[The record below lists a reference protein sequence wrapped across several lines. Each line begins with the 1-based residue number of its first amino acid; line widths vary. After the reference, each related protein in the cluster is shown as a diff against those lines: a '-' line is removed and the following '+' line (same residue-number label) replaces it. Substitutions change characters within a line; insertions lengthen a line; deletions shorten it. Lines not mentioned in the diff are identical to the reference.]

1 MKKINFER
9 LTPDDSINISSYEE
23 ALDFSLSNKM
33 TNIALS
39 GPYGAGKSSV
49 IEAYKKKKPEKKY
62 MHISLSHF
70 DGSKSID
77 TQILEG
83 KIINQLLHQ
92 IEYTKIPK
100 TIFKVKENLSKSK
113 IWGITSAVAV
123 AIFSSI
129 LTFKYSDWEN
139 FVEQFFITNPPGWLI
154 SNQLHTVSFFLF
166 MLFTF
171 FFIYKFMKL
180 QMNQQLLKKII
191 VKGNEIEIFK
201 DSNESYFDKFMNDV
215 IYLFINSGMDIIIFE
230 DLDRFDDPTI
240 YERLHEINS
249 LVNRRIGIKENNRQL
264 VFIYLIKDDTFKS
277 KDRTKFFDMIIPIVP
292 VIDSSNSFD
301 KFLSIFE
308 KSEIKDDF
316 DVQNLRK
323 MSLYIDDMRLLKNI
337 NNEYLIYKNRLDS
350 ITLNNN
356 KLLAIITYKNLFPE
370 DFSSFQSGVGYIN
383 EIIKNKKLINQKRTE
398 EILIELSE
406 VKADIQLAEQEMIDD
421 INELDAIYFQISPEM
436 YITVNEKKEND
447 FVSRSEFIKAIKDNG
462 YIVNQYTATNSRY
475 NGGLHWAPAQI
486 DLSQR
491 FNDLKRNEQYNRK
504 LNTIENKSKI
514 QQFQQRKSE
523 LEKAR
528 IRLLSAPLSE
538 ILNSEDN
545 NFFVDKTIFP
555 EIYHYLFLSQYFPF
569 IIFLLREGLIDENYG
584 DYLTYFYASSL
595 KKEDKE
601 FLRGI
606 YDRTPKDVE
615 YKLNNLELILSNLS
629 ITDITTYTIKN
640 IDLMTY
646 LITQFP
652 KYESHLFRA
661 IDVMKGS
668 ENNYYLLQ
676 TYEEFLKKTHVK
688 RFSEVIVKI
697 WPSVLKDTILKH
709 SADLKELEFIYMIA
723 SFCEIQ
729 TIKDNNE
736 EQILAEYIGQQQ
748 IKYLGKLSKIQQI
761 TLLEKF
767 KRIGVKYNNLTSE
780 DIRDEDIREVVKL
793 RMFVLS
799 EQNLKKILGI
809 FNVSYA
815 EDEFFSSN
823 ITLFSNANPGN
834 IYDYLVNDEI
844 NAYIR
849 LYLSFSYSKLS
860 EESDVIGKILNSNKL
875 DEKLSNELLERVVF
889 TEQMEDVND
898 VVKKEY
904 WEILLKNKNLK
915 VNEKNII
922 SFYRN
927 NNNNFSKEMIS
938 AINEETEEI
947 LFSNDLFS
955 TEEERNL
962 LWESI
967 VTNDNFIT
975 DQYISMLK
983 SLNFVYKRGFSLDI
997 SDEKINRLIYSNIIK
1012 LTKENLIEVMR
1023 NHSNNIVDFAFLNI
1037 DKFCEIL
1044 SGEDVYDTQV
1054 ILNLLS
1060 EEKLS
1065 SAQKKKIIDISKH
1078 ELSIQNVKCTAD
1090 IIKYILESKYS
1101 NSDLAYIAK
1110 NYSKFNKIV
1119 RVEIKKLIID
1129 NISSIIN
1136 NKLDIDVILLDELL
1150 SDDSFMEK
1158 EELFSWY
1165 IQKYENKEVM
1175 LYIKK
1180 LNFPQEFMMVL
1191 DKKRPKFQNTDLN
1204 KRILADY
1211 KRRGW
1216 ITRIDPED
1224 GMLRVNGRKILPL

>member
-92 IEYTKIPK
+92 IEYAKIPK
-100 TIFKVKENLSKSK
+100 TIFKVKENSSKSK

-139 FVEQFFITNPPGWLI
+139 FVEQIFTKNPPEWLI
-154 SNQLHTVSFFLF
+154 SNHLHAVAFFLF
-166 MLFTF
+166 MFFTL

-249 LVNRRIGIKENNRQL
+249 LVNRRIDIKENNRQL

-383 EIIKNKKLINQKRTE
+383 EIIKNKKLLSEKRTE
-398 EILIELSE
+398 EILMELSE

-436 YITVNEKKEND
+436 YVTVNHKQESD
-447 FVSRSEFIKAIKDNG
+447 FISRSEFIRAIKENE
-462 YIVNQYTATNSRY
+462 YIVSQYTATTSY
-475 NGGLHWAPAQI
+475 YENGVNWTPAQI
-486 DLSQR
+486 DLSQQ
-491 FNDLKRNEQYNRK
+491 FNDLKRNEQYSRR
-504 LNTIENKSKI
+504 LNTIESKSKI
-514 QQFQQRKSE
+514 KQFQQRKNE

-528 IRLLSAPLSE
+528 IQLLSAPLSE
-538 ILNSEDN
+538 ILNSEQN
-545 NFFVDKTIFP
+545 KFFIDKTIFP

-629 ITDITTYTIKN
+629 TTDITTYTIKN

-646 LITQFP
+646 LISQFP

-676 TYEEFLKKTHVK
+676 TYEEFLGESKVK
-688 RFSEVIVKI
+688 NFSEVIVKM
-697 WPSVLKDTILKH
+697 WPSVVKDTIIKK
-709 SADLKELEFIYMIA
+709 SADLKELEFIYTIV
-723 SFCEIQ
+723 SLCEIQ
-729 TIKDNNE
+729 TIKANNE
-736 EQILAEYIGQQQ
+736 EQILAEYIGQHQ
-748 IKYLGKLSKIQQI
+748 IIYLGKLSKVQQVN
-761 TLLEKF
+761 LLEKL
-767 KRIGVKYNNLTSE
+767 KKIGVKYNNLTSE

-799 EQNLKKILGI
+799 EQNLKNILRI
-809 FNVSYA
+809 YNVSYT

-849 LYLSFSYSKLS
+849 LYLSFSHSRLS
-860 EESDVIGKILNSNKL
+860 EESDVIAKILNSNKL

-898 VVKKEY
+898 VFKKEY

-922 SFYRN
+922 TFYSYN
-927 NNNNFSKEMIS
+927 DNNFSKEMIS

-947 LFSNDLFS
+947 IFSNDSFS
-955 TEEERNL
+955 TEEERKL
-962 LWESI
+962 LWVSVVKNDDFI
-967 VTNDNFIT
+967 VN
-975 DQYISMLK
+975 QYISMLK
-983 SLNFVYKRGFSLDI
+983 SLKLVYKGGFSLDI
-997 SDEKINRLIYSNIIK
+997 SDEKVKRLIYSKIIQ
-1012 LTKENLIEVMR
+1012 LTKENLIEVML
-1023 NHSNNIVDFAFLNI
+1023 NHSNNIVDFAFLSI
-1037 DKFCEIL
+1037 DKFCEIF
-1044 SGEDVYDTQV
+1044 SDEDVYDTQV
-1054 ILNLLS
+1054 ISSLLT
-1060 EEKLS
+1060 ETKLS

-1078 ELSIQNVKCTAD
+1078 GISIKNDKYTPD

-1101 NSDLAYIAK
+1101 NSDLGYISK
-1110 NYSKFNKIV
+1110 CYSGFNNIIRKKMKKIV
-1119 RVEIKKLIID
+1119 VD
-1129 NISSIIN
+1129 NINSIIN
-1136 NKLDIDVILLDELL
+1136 NKLDIGIGLLDELL
-1150 SDDSFMEK
+1150 SDDSLMEK

-1165 IQKYENKEVM
+1165 IQKYDNKEVM

-1224 GMLRVNGRKILPL
+1224 DMLRVNGRKILPL

>member
-9 LTPDDSINISSYEE
+9 LTPDDSIDISYYEE

-100 TIFKVKENLSKSK
+100 TIFKVKENSSNSK
-113 IWGITSAVAV
+113 ILGITSAVAV

-139 FVEQFFITNPPGWLI
+139 FVEQFFTKNTPEWLI
-154 SNQLHTVSFFLF
+154 SNHLHAFAFLLF
-166 MLFTF
+166 MVFTL

-249 LVNRRIGIKENNRQL
+249 LVNRRIDIKENNRQL

-323 MSLYIDDMRLLKNI
+323 ISLYIDDMRLLKNI

-383 EIIKNKKLINQKRTE
+383 EIIKNKKLLSEKRTE
-398 EILIELSE
+398 EILMELSE
-406 VKADIQLAEQEMIDD
+406 VKEDIQLAEQEMIDD

-436 YITVNEKKEND
+436 YVTVNDKKESD
-447 FVSRSEFIKAIKDNG
+447 FINRSEFIRAVKENE
-462 YIVNQYTATNSRY
+462 YIVSQYTATTSYYESGVN
-475 NGGLHWAPAQI
+475 WTPAQI
-486 DLSQR
+486 DLSQH

-504 LNTIENKSKI
+504 LNTIESKSKI
-514 QQFQQRKSE
+514 KQFQQRISN

-545 NFFVDKTIFP
+545 DFFIDKTIFP

-629 ITDITTYTIKN
+629 VTDITTYTIKN

-652 KYESHLFRA
+652 KYESHLYRA

-676 TYEEFLKKTHVK
+676 TYEEFLKKSHVK
-688 RFSEVIVKI
+688 RFSEVIVKM

-767 KRIGVKYNNLTSE
+767 KRIGVKYNSLTSE
-780 DIRDEDIREVVKL
+780 DIRDEGIREVVKL

-809 FNVSYA
+809 YNVSYT

-823 ITLFSNANPGN
+823 ITLFSNANPCN

-849 LYLSFSYSKLS
+849 LYLSFSHSRLS
-860 EESDVIGKILNSNKL
+860 EESDVIARILNSNKL

-927 NNNNFSKEMIS
+927 NDNNFSKEMIS

-947 LFSNDLFS
+947 IFSNDSFS
-955 TEEERNL
+955 TEEERKL
-962 LWESI
+962 LWGSVVKNDDFI
-967 VTNDNFIT
+967 VN
-975 DQYISMLK
+975 QYISMLK
-983 SLNFVYKRGFSLDI
+983 SLNFVYKGGFSLDI
-997 SDEKINRLIYSNIIK
+997 SDEKVKRLIYSKIIQ
-1012 LTKENLIEVMR
+1012 LTKENLIEVML
-1023 NHSNNIVDFAFLNI
+1023 NHSNNIVDFAFLSI
-1037 DKFCEIL
+1037 DKFCEIF
-1044 SGEDVYDTQV
+1044 SDEDVYDTQV
-1054 ILNLLS
+1054 ISSLLT
-1060 EEKLS
+1060 ETKLS
-1065 SAQKKKIIDISKH
+1065 SVQKKKIIDISKH
-1078 ELSIQNVKCTAD
+1078 GISIKNDKYTPD

-1101 NSDLAYIAK
+1101 NSDLGYIAK
-1110 NYSKFNKIV
+1110 CYSGFNNIIRK
-1119 RVEIKKLIID
+1119 EIKKIVID
-1129 NISSIIN
+1129 NINSIID
-1136 NKLDIDVILLDELL
+1136 NKLDINIVLLDELL
-1150 SDDSFMEK
+1150 SDDSLMEK

-1165 IQKYENKEVM
+1165 IQKYDNKEVM